1 MERRGTSS
9 NKPICSQMDADFIWA
24 CYDSLV
30 AIFVTALHLSQKVGW
45 GLKGGVERERSV
57 PRDVRG
63 GVLSAFQLDSGSQNA
78 AGLVTMADAGIFII
92 VYVCYYHT
100 NHNKG

>member
-1 MERRGTSS
+1 M

-45 GLKGGVERERSV
+45 GQKGGVERERSV
-57 PRDVRG
+57 PRDV
-63 GVLSAFQLDSGSQNA
+63 
-78 AGLVTMADAGIFII
+78 
-92 VYVCYYHT
+92 
-100 NHNKG
+100 